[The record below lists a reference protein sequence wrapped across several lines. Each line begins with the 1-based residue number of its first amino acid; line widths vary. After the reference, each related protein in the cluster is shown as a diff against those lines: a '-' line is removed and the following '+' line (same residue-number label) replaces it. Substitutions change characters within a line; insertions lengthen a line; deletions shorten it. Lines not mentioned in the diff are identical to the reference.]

1 MAADPIRGP
10 VHHRGD
16 PGLLVVGREKQHDR
30 AGTGHRR
37 RSGNQRSHHPEPA
50 DDRRVGPHQGH
61 RSGGEAVDGLD
72 AMDRHRHR
80 QRGRWRHAGCH
91 QGGRGGRFIGS
102 DTTRGD
108 GHDLHGNGGG
118 QHPDRLL
125 WPELDPEPPCHL
137 PDHDRLGDPGQDHQ
151 GNGDEI
157 GETDPGRSAA
167 MVGPEA
173 DEVDERGHADGTD
186 GGCDHDTD
194 RPDEPGGQR
203 RQGNRSQHQQAATS
217 AERSKT
223 VVAVASAILTSVRR
237 TTDVTRSGSPSR
249 KGSTWLPASARW
261 MAARACPNGKRSINR
276 HQATARMANAAI
288 NATAMTTN
296 PVGSRNALL
305 DAPRSGLSVDTPDE
319 QKPHKPDGNDRN
331 KDENRHRPGA
341 GPAPKRPDRNR
352 GSRRKDPLHNHRG

>member
-173 DEVDERGHADGTD
+173 DEVDERGHTDGTD

-203 RQGNRSQHQQAATS
+203 RQGNRSQHQQS
-217 AERSKT
+217 SDVRRAEQDRGGRGLRHLDLGPSNHRCHTQRLTEPEGKYMVAGQRQMDGRQSLSERQTLDQPAPGHGPHGERGDQRNGDDDKPGRIEQCPPGRSKEG
-223 VVAVASAILTSVRR
+223 LT
-237 TTDVTRSGSPSR
+237 
-249 KGSTWLPASARW
+249 
-261 MAARACPNGKRSINR
+261 
-276 HQATARMANAAI
+276 
-288 NATAMTTN
+288 
-296 PVGSRNALL
+296 
-305 DAPRSGLSVDTPDE
+305 VDTPDE

-352 GSRRKDPLHNHRG
+352 GSRRKNPLHNHRG